1 MPKRQKMTV
10 DELRAIVG
18 GEATRA
24 VGRFDSDLGKARDE
38 LWRRYFGEPYG
49 EDRNEP
55 ASVSK
60 VIDRSVAE
68 QVDWLLPELARIF
81 VSSDEIARL
90 DATSEEDEEQAR
102 DETEAL
108 NKIFFADNRGYIVI
122 LMWLLDGLVSKNAYV
137 KAWWETRE
145 VTRLERHEGLD
156 PASADAFIDLEITD
170 LERGGAKVEIE
181 SRSALQQWVRN
192 PETGEQEL
200 EEVSQDVTLRVTET
214 VEGPRVAHLP
224 PDEFI
229 ISPRWN
235 SVDLEG
241 CPFCGHASTVPASD
255 LIERGFDRDQ
265 VDELP
270 EGRTDL
276 TGERETRFNSGG
288 LVDSGFEDN
297 FLAPGMRMIEVTEAY
312 IRADWDGDGIAEL
325 LKVTI
330 AGRDGQ
336 ILKWADH
343 MKGKVESLSWP
354 YDIQPCAE
362 IPIFAWTPWIIPG
375 RHVGTSVAERVTD
388 IQRIRS
394 VIWRQGLTNLYL
406 GNNLRPVVSVDQ
418 LSRDTIPDILNPRP
432 GHPIRVTGP
441 VGTAVSQLPVQSLL
455 ADTMQMLQYAGD
467 QAQARTGITRFNQG
481 LETDVLKRQSGVAV
495 ELTQSAGRGI
505 QELIARNFAETGLT
519 RLMLYLHKLVRQQ
532 HKGEMSLKIRG
543 EWRQLK
549 PSRWPVRTDMT
560 VHVGLGTGS
569 QSKRIE
575 NLMTILQIQQTAMTA
590 ASPLVSWAQI
600 YNTLDHITEAMG
612 YRDANQFFA
621 DPKAAPPQPAGGEGE
636 AQQGDPAQA
645 LVAGEQIKAQAQL
658 QIAAAKTQADLAKEQ
673 LKDDRERDIAIMNVA
688 LELMKLGMQR
698 EQAEQQAATIANQNQ
713 PGAQPKSA
721 APAAAQSGQQAA
733 A

>member
-1 MPKRQKMTV
+1 MARRQKMTV
-10 DELRAIVG
+10 DELRTVVG

-24 VGRFDSDLGKARDE
+24 VGRFDSDLASTRDQ
-38 LWRRYFGEPYG
+38 LWRQYFGEKYG
-49 EDRNEP
+49 DEDKNL
-55 ASVSK
+55 SQ

-90 DATSEEDEEQAR
+90 DATSEEDEAQAR
-102 DETEAL
+102 EETEAL

-137 KAWWETRE
+137 KAWWEQKE
-145 VTRLERHEGLD
+145 VTRIERYEGLD
-156 PASADAFIDLEITD
+156 PATADAFIDGEITE
-170 LERGGAKVEIE
+170 LERNGATVEIE
-181 SRSALQQWVRN
+181 SRNAIIQHVRN
-192 PETGEQEL
+192 PVTGELEIDDEKTTQE
-200 EEVSQDVTLRVTET
+200 VTLRVTET
-214 VEGPRVAHLP
+214 VEGPRVAHMP
-224 PDEFI
+224 PDEFV
-229 ISPRWN
+229 ISPRWT

-255 LIERGFDRDQ
+255 LIERGYDPDQ
-265 VDELP
+265 IDTIP

-288 LVDSGFEDN
+288 LVDTDDDSFM
-297 FLAPGMRMIEVTEAY
+297 APGMRMLEVTEAY

-330 AGRDGQ
+330 AGRDGD
-336 ILKWADH
+336 ILQWAAH
-343 MKGKVESLSWP
+343 MKGKVETLEWP
-354 YDIQPCAE
+354 YDIQPCDE
-362 IPIFAWTPWIIPG
+362 IPIFSWTPWIIPG
-375 RHVGTSVAERVTD
+375 RHVGAGVAERVTD
-388 IQRIRS
+388 LQRIRS
-394 VIWRQGLTNLYL
+394 VIWRQGLNNLYL
-406 GNNLRPVVSVDQ
+406 GNNLRPVVSIDQ
-418 LSRDTIPDILNPRP
+418 AGRDTIPDILNPRP

-455 ADTMQMLQYAGD
+455 ADTMAMLQYAGD

-519 RLMLYLHKLVRQQ
+519 RLMLYLHKLVRRH
-532 HKGEMSLKIRG
+532 HKGEMALKIRG
-543 EWRQLK
+543 QWRQLK

-569 QSKRIE
+569 TQKRIE
-575 NLMTILQIQQTAMTA
+575 NLMALLGIQQQLAQSQ
-590 ASPLVSWAQI
+590 SPLVSWSQI

-612 YRDANQFFA
+612 YRDANQFFV
-621 DPKAAPPQPAGGEGE
+621 DPNAAPPQPQQGGEAE
-636 AQQGDPAQA
+636 AGADPAQA

-658 QIAAAKTQADLAKEQ
+658 QIAAAKTDAEMAKAQ
-673 LKDDRERDIAIMNVA
+673 MQDDRERDIAIMKVA